1 MEGDTS
7 VVGSGV
13 NAHMEGE
20 TSVVTGA
27 EQLTNFLGLLMDM
40 MGNMCMRLKV
50 CIIVVTQKYVLK
62 DAKYKIRLH
71 VSLNVPI

>member
-1 MEGDTS
+1 MLVHMEGDTS

-27 EQLTNFLGLLMDM
+27 EQLPNFSGLETNGHDGEYVHEAESLYHSSY
-40 MGNMCMRLKV
+40 LKIFFKG
-50 CIIVVTQKYVLK
+50 C
-62 DAKYKIRLH
+62 KI
-71 VSLNVPI
+71 